1 MIQTIDVSRK
11 NIIVL
16 GYSLLH
22 ARNAWY
28 QIKSQY
34 AGFEKVSFVADK
46 KERLAGLN
54 PADTVIIAIGQVWR
68 IPIFDSWEFRF
79 LKENGAVF
87 IQVK

>member
-1 MIQTIDVSRK
+1 M
-11 NIIVL
+11 
-16 GYSLLH
+16 
-22 ARNAWY
+22 
-28 QIKSQY
+28 
-34 AGFEKVSFVADK
+34 ADK